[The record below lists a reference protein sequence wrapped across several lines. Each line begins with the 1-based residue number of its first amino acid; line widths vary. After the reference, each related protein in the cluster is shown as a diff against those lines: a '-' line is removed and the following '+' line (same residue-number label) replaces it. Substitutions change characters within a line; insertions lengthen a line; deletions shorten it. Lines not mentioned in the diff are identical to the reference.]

1 MLIRDATAEELSRVG
16 EIRIAAY
23 QAGGF
28 LSADSSYAPRLRS
41 LGSDGTGHVL
51 VAVQAGDPDVIMG
64 TIMLNV
70 WPDGGELLTGPGEA
84 EIRALAVLPQAQGLG
99 IGRQLLSALIERA
112 TRCGV
117 RKLLLFTEPDML
129 AAHHLY
135 QQAGFTRLP
144 TRDWSPE
151 PGVSLLAYSLDL
163 ATPDQGAASG
173 PGTVAG
179 LAG

>member
-1 MLIRDATAEELSRVG
+1 MLIRDATAEELSRAG
-16 EIRIAAY
+16 EIRVAAY

-51 VAVQAGDPDVIMG
+51 VAVDADGTVMG

-84 EIRALAVLPQAQGLG
+84 EIRALAVVPQAQGSG
-99 IGRQLLSALIERA
+99 IGRQLLNALIERA
-112 TRCGV
+112 AQCGV
-117 RKLLLFTEPDML
+117 RQLMLSTESDML

-151 PGVSLLAYSLDL
+151 PGVSLLVYSLDL
-163 ATPDQGAASG
+163 TTPDQGAPSG

-179 LAG
+179 LTG